1 MYENDLRHTA
11 AAPELLPITTGERID
26 AIDVMRGI
34 AIFGVLI
41 AFTVW
46 NLGGPPASTL
56 STADTVIDFILDLFL
71 NSKAYTL
78 LAFLFGL
85 GFSIQLMRA
94 GERGL
99 SIVPLYVR
107 RLLALMMIG
116 AAHALLLRNGDIL
129 LPYATMGFVLLL
141 FRNASDRTLL
151 VAIVVG
157 SIIQFVAFW
166 LWQISGIPFPARP
179 ETEGMGHF
187 AANFLWVKYW
197 YTTAITFW
205 PNSLPMFFFGL
216 YIGRRRVLENID
228 AYRKTLWRI
237 LFVGLVVGVV
247 FFAGPLLVRGL
258 VPRSR
263 ITGMF
268 FSYASNVHAWG
279 FAAFYA
285 SAILLLMQRRFW
297 QRALS
302 PFAAVGR
309 MALTNYI
316 LQATIIV
323 PICIAFDLYDKV
335 TPSFGLLLGVLVF
348 LFQLPF
354 SVLWLRHF
362 RFGPAEWLWRSM
374 TYWKPQPMRL
384 TASAVPNA
392 QVVLSDC

>member
-1 MYENDLRHTA
+1 
-11 AAPELLPITTGERID
+11 
-26 AIDVMRGI
+26 
-34 AIFGVLI
+34 
-41 AFTVW
+41 
-46 NLGGPPASTL
+46 
-56 STADTVIDFILDLFL
+56 
-71 NSKAYTL
+71 
-78 LAFLFGL
+78 
-85 GFSIQLMRA
+85 
-94 GERGL
+94 
-99 SIVPLYVR
+99 
-107 RLLALMMIG
+107 
-116 AAHALLLRNGDIL
+116 
-129 LPYATMGFVLLL
+129 
-141 FRNASDRTLL
+141 
-151 VAIVVG
+151 
-157 SIIQFVAFW
+157 
-166 LWQISGIPFPARP
+166 
-179 ETEGMGHF
+179 
-187 AANFLWVKYW
+187 
-197 YTTAITFW
+197 
-205 PNSLPMFFFGL
+205 
-216 YIGRRRVLENID
+216 
-228 AYRKTLWRI
+228 
-237 LFVGLVVGVV
+237 
-247 FFAGPLLVRGL
+247 
-258 VPRSR
+258 
-263 ITGMF
+263 MF
-268 FSYASNVHAWG
+268 FSYTSNVHAWG